1 VTSVLFATIAAGGG
15 HVATAHAMA
24 EALHDLRP
32 QAVRTQVSDVMAEF
46 GFGRLDRRHKDS
58 WRRMLKRPHMVRMG
72 QRLMDA
78 APGLTRAA
86 QNALLNDFARSA
98 SERIDA
104 LAPDLVVA
112 NHGWLA
118 TALTLARSRHG
129 MRSRVLVYATE
140 PFDASALWAE
150 PQAQHVVAPSLAAK
164 EDLVRLGVPE
174 KHVLVLGYP
183 VRRAFLAP
191 PDQATARAAL
201 GLAEGFT
208 CLLSL
213 GAEGVAGAAL
223 ELAETLAQQD
233 VLVVAVAGRNAEL
246 QRGFTRLAAR
256 DPRVTAVGFTERMPE
271 YLAAAD
277 LVVGKAGPASTME
290 ALAVGRPVVATSYAG
305 LNEERVVRFLQ
316 TRALGGYAPTADALR
331 QQVAEWRQPDR
342 LLGARQ
348 AAAALDFGAMS
359 LRLAQHLL
367 ALARGES
374 TPAGVEEA
382 ALSGA
387 FESTSAR
394 SLAGSVTGKRQP
406 RG

>member
-1 VTSVLFATIAAGGG
+1 M
-15 HVATAHAMA
+15 ATAHAMA
-24 EALHDLRP
+24 EALHELRP
-32 QAVRTQVSDVMAEF
+32 QGVRTQVSDVMAEF

-58 WRRMLKRPHMVRMG
+58 WRSMLRRPHMVRVG

-86 QNALLNDFARSA
+86 QNALLNDFARTA

-112 NHGWLA
+112 NHGWRA

-129 MRSRVLVYATE
+129 MRTRMLVFATE

-150 PQAQHVVAPSLAAK
+150 PKAEWVVAPSAAAN

-174 KHVLVLGYP
+174 QHVLVLGYP
-183 VRRAFLAP
+183 VRRAFLTP
-191 PDQATARAAL
+191 PQQAAARTAL
-201 GLAEGFT
+201 GLESDFT

-223 ELAETLAQQD
+223 ELAETLARLD
-233 VLVVAVAGRNAEL
+233 VRVVAVAGRNAEL
-246 QRGFTRLAAR
+246 ERGFARLAAH

-316 TRALGGYAPTADALR
+316 SRALGGYAPTASALS
-331 QQVAEWRQPDR
+331 QQVAEGRQPDR
-342 LLGARQ
+342 LEGARQ
-348 AAAALDFGAMS
+348 AAAALNFGAMS
-359 LRLAQHLL
+359 GRLAEHLL
-367 ALARGES
+367 ALARGEPA
-374 TPAGVEEA
+374 PAGLVEA
-382 ALSGA
+382 ALEGA

-394 SLAGSVTGKRQP
+394 SLAGSVTGKRLP
-406 RG
+406 RS